1 MASVERRRVPGR
13 KGRGAKQSTAADAV
27 TARRAK
33 QPATADATAA
43 RGAKQPATADATAAR
58 RARPER
64 DVEWIGSEIRSL
76 RKVRALSLEDLAR
89 LTNKSVGYLSQIER
103 GLSNPSIT
111 ALQAISSA
119 LGVQIGWF
127 FPQGEAGDPSDRGVV
142 VRQGTRRRLSFE
154 SGVTDYL
161 LSPNLSG
168 ALELLLSEFE
178 PGASNGES
186 PYTHAGEEAG
196 LVLSGTLELWVGED
210 HFILSPGDSFSF
222 RSTLAHRY
230 RNPGTEITR
239 VVWAVT
245 PPSY

>member
-1 MASVERRRVPGR
+1 MKKVNDIFNSSIFESLEKAPLNSVQRPPRTGKSRPAKTAKPNAS
-13 KGRGAKQSTAADAV
+13 
-27 TARRAK
+27 ARSKSGSRAE
-33 QPATADATAA
+33 
-43 RGAKQPATADATAAR
+43 G
-58 RARPER
+58 
-64 DVEWIGSEIRSL
+64 DVAWIGREIRSL
-76 RKVRALSLEDLAR
+76 RKVRGMGLEDLSQ
-89 LTNKSVGYLSQIER
+89 LTDKSIGHLSQIER
-103 GLSNPSIT
+103 GISHPSIT

-142 VRQGTRRRLSFE
+142 VRASTRRQLNFE

-168 ALELLLSEFE
+168 ALELLLSEFR
-178 PGASNGES
+178 PGASNGDA

-196 LVLSGTLELWVGED
+196 LVLVGTLELWVGEY
-210 HFILSPGDSFSF
+210 HFVLNAGDSFSF
-222 RSTLAHRY
+222 RSTKPHRY
-230 RNPGTEITR
+230 RNPGREITR